1 MAGFWFRQKVNG
13 WLMQIGGRSYQSIAY
28 PVGRLA
34 GTTND
39 QWAGIVKKLQDAGF
53 TPFVSATAGALWL
66 GVNAPLVD
74 AKGYPIR
81 KVMGMVFYDMARLIM
96 RGAEGSSTE
105 DLDKACK
112 VIGLSNWDDYDV
124 EQAIAKP

>member
-13 WLMQIGGRSYQSIAY
+13 WLMQIGGRHYQGVAY
-28 PVGRLA
+28 PIGRLA

-39 QWAGIVKKLQDAGF
+39 QWALIVKKLQEAGLSA
-53 TPFVSATAGALWL
+53 FVSAAAGAYWL

-81 KVMGMVFYDMARLIM
+81 KVMGMIFHEMASMIV
-96 RGAEGSSTE
+96 RGAEGSSADE
-105 DLDKACK
+105 LDKACQ
-112 VIGLSNWDDYDV
+112 VIGLPDWESYDV
-124 EQAIAKP
+124 EQAITG